1 MLDAA
6 AYEPR
11 RLPTAPARQL
21 VRSPSPE
28 REAGGGGA
36 AGGSAFE
43 PPPPSGAV
51 CAKEG
56 CGKPLL
62 WCELGPRCSKCMRD
76 DGASPLLR
84 MLHLRFLIK
93 HPNSA
98 LVAALHEMADYLEVR
113 ALASYDVL
121 LMLRRWLGKSASL
134 ALTACAAQLFGEKD
148 EFRSAETFRR
158 AAASLKALPHDIRD
172 TAELDALAPP
182 FVADKLRNVYLQQF
196 WRTGTMQ
203 RLELLR
209 TPAKQ
214 AARRLARL
222 PYVGG
227 PTAVAW
233 VSNGMDSG
241 AKVLAAEAA
250 GTLRAKTGHGVAN
263 DYAQLAL
270 QHESELLQDIRTE
283 DHAPLMAAVG
293 AAVHKAVPR
302 RADAEDTAET
312 RPEITLVGGAHRG
325 KEACHD
331 LDILVVLPRDG
342 AAHSGALLRALR
354 ALADD
359 EIVERDRRDMPRL
372 VAGLAVDASVV
383 QSVTGTAKLS
393 DDEAAESPR
402 AKSRS
407 KLGGGGGPKGAAGR
421 WQGRLKM
428 WRGGDDTSDPDLRQ
442 ANKALVLV
450 KMRALPLR
458 HVDLLMVP
466 YHQRAFWL
474 LGWTGSREF
483 ERLLRGYVR
492 DELGKLLFG
501 AGAGVVL
508 KLTNTALGT
517 ADDKHVVTKAGAL
530 VPAAHMQRDYIDAR
544 AYPETE
550 EELFALLRL
559 PYRSPAERNA

>member
-1 MLDAA
+1 
-6 AYEPR
+6 
-11 RLPTAPARQL
+11 
-21 VRSPSPE
+21 
-28 REAGGGGA
+28 
-36 AGGSAFE
+36 
-43 PPPPSGAV
+43 
-51 CAKEG
+51 
-56 CGKPLL
+56 
-62 WCELGPRCSKCMRD
+62 MRD
-76 DGASPLLR
+76 A
-84 MLHLRFLIK
+84 
-93 HPNSA
+93 
-98 LVAALHEMADYLEVR
+98 
-113 ALASYDVL
+113 
-121 LMLRRWLGKSASL
+121 
-134 ALTACAAQLFGEKD
+134 
-148 EFRSAETFRR
+148 
-158 AAASLKALPHDIRD
+158 
-172 TAELDALAPP
+172 AELDALAPP
-182 FVADKLRNVYLQQF
+182 FIADKMRNVYLKQF
-196 WRTGTMQ
+196 WQSGTMQ

-233 VSNGMDSG
+233 VSNGLDTG
-241 AKVLAAEAA
+241 AKVLAAESA

-263 DYAQLAL
+263 DYARLAL
-270 QHESELLQDIRTE
+270 EHENELLQDVRTE
-283 DHAPLMAAVG
+283 AHAPLMAAVG

-302 RADAEDTAET
+302 RAGAEDTAET

-342 AAHSGALLRALR
+342 AAHAGALLRTLR
-354 ALADD
+354 ARADD
-359 EIVERDRRDMPRL
+359 EHVARDGRGMPRL

-393 DDEAAESPR
+393 DEDEPESPR
-402 AKSRS
+402 GTSRWKS
-407 KLGGGGGPKGAAGR
+407 GGGAGR
-421 WQGRLKM
+421 RWKGLLKI

-442 ANKALVLV
+442 ANKALILV
-450 KMRALPLR
+450 KMRSLPLR
-458 HVDLLMVP
+458 HVDLLVVP

-483 ERLLRGYVR
+483 ERLLRGYVK
-492 DELGKLLFG
+492 DELAKLLFG
-501 AGAGVVL
+501 AGTTVVL

-517 ADDKHVVTKAGAL
+517 ADDAHVLTKHGAL